1 MAANFNQV
9 ILMGNMTRDIEVR
22 FTPQNTAVGTFA
34 LAINRSYTLQSGE
47 KREEV
52 SFIDCEA
59 WGKQAEILKQYT
71 SKGSPLFVSGRLKQ
85 DTWED
90 KNGGGKRSKVKVV
103 VEDFKFIGSKQGG
116 AGGGGPGGGAG
127 GAGGGGNEYD
137 QSPAPQVRTNRQA
150 QPAAD
155 GPPAIGEDDI
165 PF

>member
-1 MAANFNQV
+1 MAASFNQV

-22 FTPQNTAVGTFA
+22 FTPSNSAVGTFG
-34 LAINRSYTLQSGE
+34 LAVNRTWTTPQGE

-59 WGKQAEILKQYT
+59 WGKAAELLKQYT

-90 KNGGGKRSKVKVV
+90 KNGGGKRSKLKVV
-103 VEDFKFIGSKQGG
+103 VEDFRFIGSRQGAGGPG
-116 AGGGGPGGGAG
+116 AGGGGGGG
-127 GAGGGGNEYD
+127 EYD
-137 QSPAPQVRTNRQA
+137 QSAPSPQVRTGRAPQR
-150 QPAAD
+150 AAD

>member
-22 FTPQNTAVGTFA
+22 FTPANTAVGTFG
-34 LAINRSYTLQSGE
+34 LAVNRTWTTPQGE

-59 WGKQAEILKQYT
+59 WGKAAELLKQYT

-90 KNGGGKRSKVKVV
+90 KNGGGKRSKLKVV
-103 VEDFKFIGSKQGG
+103 IEDFRFIGSKQGG
-116 AGGGGPGGGAG
+116 GGPGSGSGA
-127 GAGGGGNEYD
+127 GNEYD
-137 QSPAPQVRTNRQA
+137 QSPSPQVRTGRPAQA
-150 QPAAD
+150 AAAD
-155 GPPAIGEDDI
+155 GPPTIGEDEI

>member
-22 FTPQNTAVGTFA
+22 FTPQNTAVGTFG
-34 LAINRSYTLQSGE
+34 LAVNRTWTTPQGE

-59 WGKQAEILKQYT
+59 WGKAADLLKQYT

-90 KNGGGKRSKVKVV
+90 KNGGGKRSKLKVV
-103 VEDFKFIGSKQGG
+103 VEDFRFIGSKQGG
-116 AGGGGPGGGAG
+116 GPGGPSQSA
-127 GAGGGGNEYD
+127 GGNEYD
-137 QSPAPQVRTNRQA
+137 QSAPAPQVRGNRA
-150 QPAAD
+150 PQPSADMD
-155 GPPAIGEDDI
+155 GPPPIGEGDI

>member
-22 FTPQNTAVGTFA
+22 FTPQNTAVGTFG
-34 LAINRSYTLQSGE
+34 LAVNRTWTTPQGE

-59 WGKQAEILKQYT
+59 WGKAAELLKQYT

-90 KNGGGKRSKVKVV
+90 KNGGGKRSKIKVV
-103 VEDFKFIGSKQGG
+103 VEDFRFIGSRGGQQGG
-116 AGGGGPGGGAG
+116 NQGG
-127 GAGGGGNEYD
+127 EYD
-137 QSPAPQVRTNRQA
+137 QSAPSPQVRSGRSA
-150 QPAAD
+150 QHAAGD
-155 GPPAIGEDDI
+155 DAPPPIGEADI